1 MKNRLF
7 KLGILLTLVLS
18 FYIFVILRVNVG
30 CFFKEVFGIRCVSC
44 GLTRAFISIIHFEF
58 INALKYN
65 ILSILIFVFLSIFS
79 VLLIIDIIL
88 NRNMSFNLIK
98 YLSRYYILMIIL
110 VIVTTVINNINKI

>member
-7 KLGILLTLVLS
+7 KLGILLTIVLS
-18 FYIFVILRVNVG
+18 FYIFVILRVNIG
-30 CFFKEVFGIRCVSC
+30 CFFKENFGIRCVSC

-65 ILSILIFVFLSIFS
+65 ILSILLFALIVLFS
-79 VLLIIDIIL
+79 LLLIIDIIL

-98 YLSRYYILMIIL
+98 YLSRYYIFMIIL